1 MSPKY
6 QGASTEAIQHH
17 YDVGNEFYGLWLDP
31 SRTYSAALWEDDDD
45 LEKAQQR
52 KLDHHIME
60 SQAANATRVLDIG
73 CGWGA
78 LLNRLVKFH
87 NVEHAV
93 GLTLSDAQFKYIQSQ
108 PHPNIEVRLEN
119 WADYVPEGPVD
130 AIISI
135 GAFEHFATPEL
146 SAEEKLAHYRHFL
159 QCCHKW
165 LKPGGRLSLQS
176 IIYENAGVEDLSS
189 FITTEIF
196 PDSNVPH
203 LSEII
208 KAAERRFEVV
218 RLRNDRDHYTRTLR
232 AWLKNLKAHR
242 KEAIDLVGEQ
252 EVKKYEKYLS
262 ISMMAFHSAGSNL
275 SRITFQKLER

>member
-1 MSPKY
+1 MNSKY
-6 QGASTEAIQHH
+6 LGASAEAIQHH
-17 YDVGNEFYGLWLDP
+17 YDVGNDFYALWLDS

-52 KLDHHIME
+52 KLDHHITE
-60 SQAANATRVLDIG
+60 ALATNATRVLDIG

-78 LLNRLVKFH
+78 LLNRLVKVH
-87 NVEHAV
+87 NVERAV
-93 GLTLSDAQFKYIQSQ
+93 GLTLSNAQLAHIQSQ
-108 PHPNIEVRLEN
+108 NHPNIEVRLEN
-119 WADYVPEGPVD
+119 WSDYVPEAPID

-135 GAFEHFATPEL
+135 GAFEHFATPKL
-146 SAEEKLAHYRHFL
+146 SAEEKLAHYRHFF

-165 LKPGGRLSLQS
+165 LKPKGRLSLQS
-176 IIYENAGVEDLSS
+176 IIYENADVEDLSA
-189 FITTEIF
+189 FITNEIF

-208 KAAERRFEVV
+208 KAAERQFEVV

-242 KEAIDLVGEQ
+242 KEAIDLVGAD

-262 ISMMAFHSAGSNL
+262 ISMMAFHSASSNL
-275 SRITFQKLER
+275 SRITFQKL

>member
-1 MSPKY
+1 MKPKY
-6 QGASTEAIQHH
+6 QGASAEAIQHH
-17 YDVGNEFYGLWLDP
+17 YDVGNEFYALWLDS
-31 SRTYSAALWEDDDD
+31 SRTYSAALWEEDDD

-52 KLDHHIME
+52 KLDHHITE
-60 SQAANATRVLDIG
+60 SNAPNAECVLDIG
-73 CGWGA
+73 CGWGST
-78 LLNRLVKFH
+78 LDRLVNVH
-87 NVEHAV
+87 NVKHAV

-108 PHPNIEVRLEN
+108 NLPNVDARLEN
-119 WADYVPEGPVD
+119 WADYTPEAPLD

-146 SAEEKLAHYRHFL
+146 SAEEKLAHYQHFF
-159 QCCHKW
+159 QCCHTW

-176 IIYENAGVEDLSS
+176 IIYENAGVEDLSN

-208 KAAERRFEVV
+208 KAAERKFEVI

-232 AWLKNLKAHR
+232 VWLKNLKARR
-242 KEAIDLVGEQ
+242 KEAIDLVGKE

-262 ISMMAFHSAGSNL
+262 ISMMAFHSASSNL
-275 SRITFQKLER
+275 SRITFQKIDS